1 MTIYDT
7 FASWSLTDK
16 NDNFARLQIADQLTD
31 LFVDVGRAPGTAGE
45 PADYGGV
52 RQGLTTATTQT
63 NWRMQSIHVQDNEN
77 NTSELTITLQRLYE
91 DWTDE
96 T

>member
-1 MTIYDT
+1 
-7 FASWSLTDK
+7 LTDK

-52 RQGLTTATTQT
+52 RQGLTTPTTQT